1 MILLIIEWNGTFGG
15 WRIGNKLKKIEETDE
30 LLYTYRSY
38 NPEKWTKYWKEY
50 QQLSYQYSK
59 LGYKYI
65 AKLDIANFYDNIN
78 LNILE
83 TKLFLT
89 VTDKEKWEYIKLLMF
104 ILQYWNKK
112 IDSYNAKTVGIP
124 QCEFGEQ
131 SRLLANFY
139 LQDFDEKIKEI
150 CDKLSAKYLRY
161 ADDQEIFANTLDD
174 LKYIIYN
181 IALEL
186 NKLGLNLNA
195 SKVSIFSSEEF
206 NEYWAFDI
214 MNLLDNNTE
223 KSINE
228 AIDIFIKSIKSN
240 KNFRSDIVLR
250 RILNNHMQSLK
261 LEYKFEILKEI
272 TSKKFITTNNTYYM
286 NKTYEILNED
296 ERKIYLKTLEEIFFE
311 SYYNSNLYEIL
322 NFYKKNK
329 IPYDETKYL
338 KRIKELT
345 IE

>member
-1 MILLIIEWNGTFGG
+1 
-15 WRIGNKLKKIEETDE
+15 
-30 LLYTYRSY
+30 
-38 NPEKWTKYWKEY
+38 
-50 QQLSYQYSK
+50 
-59 LGYKYI
+59 
-65 AKLDIANFYDNIN
+65 
-78 LNILE
+78 
-83 TKLFLT
+83 
-89 VTDKEKWEYIKLLMF
+89 MF

-150 CDKLSAKYLRY
+150 CDKLGAKYLRY

-195 SKVSIFSSEEF
+195 SKTTIFSSEEF

-214 MNLLDNNTE
+214 MNFLDNNTE
-223 KSINE
+223 ESVNM

-250 RILNNHMQSLK
+250 RIVNNHMQSLK

-272 TSKKFITTNNTYYM
+272 TSKNFITTNNIYYM

-296 ERKIYLKTLEEIFFE
+296 EKKKYLKTLDEIFFE
-311 SYYNSNLYEIL
+311 SYYNVDLYEIL

-329 IPYDETKYL
+329 IQYDEAKYL
-338 KRIKELT
+338 KRINELT
-345 IE
+345 IK